1 MGKTSNTGVVQTLTT
16 FTTPIEEGRFVK
28 PSGALCGAGEL
39 AGGVSMNTVDSE
51 SKTLSICC
59 TGIVPVT
66 AGGTC
71 TIDGK
76 AGSDANGKAVDY
88 TTGEV
93 LGIFFDSGSA
103 DEKVRVLLK

>member
-1 MGKTSNTGVVQTLTT
+1 MAKTSNPGVIQTLTD
-16 FTTPIEEGRFVK
+16 FTPPIEEKRFVK
-28 PSGALCGAGEL
+28 ASGVLCGAGEL
-39 AGGVSMNTVDSE
+39 AAGVSMNTVDSD

-59 TGIVPVT
+59 SGIVPVT

-93 LGIFFDSGSA
+93 LGIFMDTGSSG
-103 DEKVRVLLK
+103 DVRVLLK